1 MGREGPKI
9 NKQLT
14 TREWWCFSATK
25 AMREDELTA
34 QENSAVSALAAPHI
48 RSNLGDIFA
57 CKG

>member
-25 AMREDELTA
+25 AMRENELTT

-48 RSNLGDIFA
+48 RSNLGDIFT